1 MSISLDDL
9 PVTAVEVARHTLR
22 DPVLQ
27 QVSKFIRFGWPP
39 HVHSNVLK
47 QFYQRRKSL
56 SIVNGCIM
64 VADRVVV
71 PANLR
76 DHVLRQLH
84 ISHPGVGRMK
94 AIARSYV
101 YWPNID
107 DHIEDLV
114 RKCSK
119 CAQASKCPRKTELCS
134 WPRPDKPWS
143 RVHVDFAG
151 PLNSMH
157 FLICVDAF
165 SKWPEIFPMH
175 SATSIATVSLLR
187 QLLLNVSSTP
197 LSVLMQKRRGREQQ
211 KKILDKFLLHYRTN
225 EKGQLCVRHTDH
237 ALSSTTQRST
247 RQRRA
252 PKPLQ
257 IDPKSKSYTLYG
269 GR

>member
-1 MSISLDDL
+1 M
-9 PVTAVEVARHTLR
+9 
-22 DPVLQ
+22 
-27 QVSKFIRFGWPP
+27 F
-39 HVHSNVLK
+39 
-47 QFYQRRKSL
+47 
-56 SIVNGCIM
+56 
-64 VADRVVV
+64 ADRVVV

-151 PLNSMH
+151 PFNSMH

-211 KKILDKFLLHYRTN
+211 KKFWINSCCIIVRMKKDSYVADTQITLYPVPR
-225 EKGQLCVRHTDH
+225 KGQLDKEELRN
-237 ALSSTTQRST
+237 LF
-247 RQRRA
+247 
-252 PKPLQ
+252 K
-257 IDPKSKSYTLYG
+257 
-269 GR
+269 

>member
-1 MSISLDDL
+1 M
-9 PVTAVEVARHTLR
+9 
-22 DPVLQ
+22 
-27 QVSKFIRFGWPP
+27 F
-39 HVHSNVLK
+39 
-47 QFYQRRKSL
+47 
-56 SIVNGCIM
+56 
-64 VADRVVV
+64 ADRVVV

-151 PLNSMH
+151 PFNSMH

-211 KKILDKFLLHYRTN
+211 KKIWINSCCIIVRMKKDSYVADTQITLYPVPR
-225 EKGQLCVRHTDH
+225 KGQLDKEELRNLC
-237 ALSSTTQRST
+237 
-247 RQRRA
+247 
-252 PKPLQ
+252 K
-257 IDPKSKSYTLYG
+257 
-269 GR
+269 